1 MNLPNVLTVIR
12 CALVP
17 LMVGLCWLPQEHLWV
32 PGAVFAVA
40 AVTDFFD
47 GYLARK
53 HHQITDF
60 GKFLDPLADKIL
72 VLSALVMLTH
82 LDRVPPWLTVGILAR
97 DLAVDG
103 LRMIAVGKGR
113 VIAAAW
119 TGKVK
124 TFSQM
129 VLILVLFFT
138 GWAWNE
144 NALTLAGSVW
154 VAFITLFS
162 GVQYFVK
169 NGDALSAGAPGRD
182 KP

>member
-1 MNLPNVLTVIR
+1 MNLPNILTVIR
-12 CALVP
+12 CAMVP
-17 LMVGLCWLPQEHLWV
+17 LMVGLCWLPEDCLWI
-32 PGAVFAVA
+32 PGTIFAIA

-53 HHQITDF
+53 NDQITDF

-82 LDRVPPWLTVGILAR
+82 LDRFPPWLTVGIIAR

-119 TGKVK
+119 SGKVK

-129 VLILVLFFT
+129 ILILLLFFT

-144 NALTLAGSVW
+144 NAFVLAGSIW
-154 VAFITLFS
+154 VAFITLYS

-169 NGDALSAGAPGRD
+169 NGDALRASGKDEP
-182 KP
+182 